1 MKKQDAGWQRVG
13 KASGKL
19 AGRHTGVMVGHR
31 PRVGRGE
38 GERRKRVEEG
48 WGEGDMGKGV
58 WGCRRVREL
67 WK

>member
-31 PRVGRGE
+31 PRVGR
-38 GERRKRVEEG
+38 VEERG
-48 WGEGDMGKGV
+48 GGEEEEEGGEEGMGKGV
-58 WGCRRVREL
+58 
-67 WK
+67 